1 MADPDIELVQHLY
14 AAFGSGDL
22 AAVTAAM
29 SPDIR
34 WHNSGT
40 DWTAGTLEGIPAVVG
55 YLTANDHATESSRDV
70 IDILASDE
78 RVAVIAHG
86 RARRGDTWQDLDVV
100 QVLRVEDGRVTEVWN
115 YFWDQHGIAAF
126 MTHPL

>member
-1 MADPDIELVQHLY
+1 MDHPNIDLIQRLY

-22 AAVTAAM
+22 DAVTTAM

-55 YLTANDHATESSRDV
+55 YLTADNHVAESTRDV
-70 IDILASDE
+70 LDILTSDE
-78 RVAVIAHG
+78 RVAVVARG

-100 QVLRVEDGRVTEVWN
+100 QVLRVEDGRVAEVWN
-115 YFWDQHGIAAF
+115 YFWDQNGIAEF
-126 MTHPL
+126 MTHPM

>member
-1 MADPDIELVQHLY
+1 MDHPSIDLVQRLY

-22 AAVTAAM
+22 DAVTAAM

-40 DWTAGTLEGIPAVVG
+40 DWTAGTLEGIPAVLT
-55 YLTANDHATESSRDV
+55 YLTADDHVAESTRDV
-70 IDILASDE
+70 VDILASDA

-86 RARRGDTWQDLDVV
+86 TARRGDTWQDLDVV
-100 QVLRVEDGRVTEVWN
+100 QVLRVEDGRVAEVWN
-115 YFWDQHGIAAF
+115 YLWDQHAIAEF
-126 MTHPL
+126 MAQPM